1 MRPEVEGDPE
11 KKLEQNLEALQGALE
26 YRFQQ
31 KELLRRAITHA
42 SFANEHGTARD
53 NQRLEFLGDS
63 VLGLVISTRLF
74 DQFGDFPE
82 GRLSR
87 LRSRLVCEETLAQQA
102 RRLGLGGCLR
112 LGRGERTSGGQDK
125 DSLLSDAYEAV
136 LAAIYL
142 DGGYAAA
149 QGVILRAFEA
159 EIEAVAS
166 RQTSKDHKTRLQEL
180 IQASSDERPRYAIVE
195 TTGPPHARLFTAEA
209 RVGDRVLGRGTGS
222 NKKAAQQ
229 DAARM
234 ALLALEAASS

>member
-1 MRPEVEGDPE
+1 MEADLY
-11 KKLEQNLEALQGALE
+11 KDLEARLEALQEALD
-26 YRFQQ
+26 YRF
-31 KELLRRAITHA
+31 KDGELLRRAITHA
-42 SFANEHGTARD
+42 SYANENGSARD

-74 DQFGDFPE
+74 DQFAAFPE

-87 LRSRLVCEETLAQQA
+87 LRSRLVCEGTLAQQA

-142 DGGYAAA
+142 DGGYPAA
-149 QGVILRAFEA
+149 QQVILRAFEE
-159 EIEAVAS
+159 EIAKAAS

-180 IQASSDERPRYAIVE
+180 IQANSDERPRYAIVE
-195 TTGPPHARLFTAEA
+195 TSGPPHARLFTAEA

-229 DAARM
+229 DAAR
-234 ALLALEAASS
+234 LALETLEAQDQP